1 MRPSSS
7 LAPRQPEVRLA
18 RVHQSGLQRG
28 GSNEPETGSHVRY
41 IDRTRAY
48 YEAEGYAKPYEWAH
62 FDQIPFTPFASLG
75 RPLSQC
81 RVGLVTTSEMA
92 RRDVEAGARRSEAA
106 RVRAADRLPVEE
118 LYSRKA
124 AYDRYATTLDD
135 VDSYLPLTHL
145 HRFAA
150 EGRIGAVA
158 PRFQVIHSE
167 YSQRK
172 TLTVDAPEIL
182 KQMRE
187 DRVDVAVLAAV

>member
-1 MRPSSS
+1 MSD
-7 LAPRQPEVRLA
+7 A
-18 RVHQSGLQRG
+18 RA
-28 GSNEPETGSHVRY
+28 SHVRY
-41 IDRTRAY
+41 IDKTRAY
-48 YEAEGYAKPYEWAH
+48 YQAEGYDKPYEWAH
-62 FDQIPFTPFASLG
+62 FDAIPFTPFSSVG

-81 RVGLVTTSEMA
+81 RVGVVTTSEMA
-92 RRDVEAGARRSEAA
+92 RRDAEAGPGDPRRLVYSLPT
-106 RVRAADRLPVEE
+106 DLPVDQ
-118 LYSRKA
+118 LCSRKA

-145 HRFAA
+145 HRLIA

-182 KQMRE
+182 EQMRE
-187 DRVDVAVLAAV
+187 DRVDVAVLTAV